1 MPSPPV
7 WFCEKCNF
15 VEYWSPI
22 CKKCKSF
29 DSMHWG
35 SPEINN
41 ILYNSKVL
49 LPFVLDNKT
58 FNFEGNKNEEIKHD
72 IIKE

>member
-1 MPSPPV
+1 MTSPPV
-7 WFCEKCNF
+7 WFCEKCYF

-41 ILYNSKVL
+41 IFYISKVL

-58 FNFEGNKNEEIKHD
+58 FNFEGNKNEEIKHE

>member
-1 MPSPPV
+1 MLMASIEKGMGSSNEIIQGWIEKAYNMPRPPV
-7 WFCEKCNF
+7 WFCEKCYF

-35 SPEINN
+35 SPRNQ
-41 ILYNSKVL
+41 
-49 LPFVLDNKT
+49 
-58 FNFEGNKNEEIKHD
+58 
-72 IIKE
+72 

>member
-1 MPSPPV
+1 MTL
-7 WFCEKCNF
+7 
-15 VEYWSPI
+15 SPI
-22 CKKCKSF
+22 FPFIVNSPLIKGLIKKCKSF

-58 FNFEGNKNEEIKHD
+58 FNFEGNKNEEIKHE